1 MNKKIINFIKSL
13 YPKKKQIHLHE
24 PIFTDLDKEFVMD
37 TIESTFVSSVGKY
50 VNEFEK
56 RMAEYVGSKYAVA
69 VVNGTSA
76 LHIALK
82 LAGVKSDD
90 LVITQALSF
99 VATSNAISYLGASP
113 LYVDIDLNNL
123 GLSSSKL
130 ENFLLKNI
138 ETKNNQAF
146 HKATGQRIG
155 ACVPVHTYGLPADIE
170 NIVEICKGYGIPVI
184 EDAAES
190 LGSSYRNKM
199 TGSFGLLGVFSFN
212 GNKTITCGAGGIIV
226 TNDKKLAEKA
236 KHITTQS
243 KVSHKW
249 EFYHDQ
255 IGYNYRCPNLN
266 AALACSQLI
275 QLDKILEN
283 KRETAKLYKSYFE
296 DINIR
301 FIEEENESKSNY
313 WLNSILFDSEDKRN
327 SFLIDSHNEDVFVR
341 PTWNLLNSL
350 PMFSKSLCDD
360 LSNSKFV
367 EKRLINLPSGYRE

>member
-130 ENFLLKNI
+130 ENFLLKNF
-138 ETKNNQAF
+138 ETNNNQAF

-155 ACVPVHTYGLPADIE
+155 ACVPVHTYGLPAD
-170 NIVEICKGYGIPVI
+170 
-184 EDAAES
+184 
-190 LGSSYRNKM
+190 M
-199 TGSFGLLGVFSFN
+199 
-212 GNKTITCGAGGIIV
+212 KT
-226 TNDKKLAEKA
+226 
-236 KHITTQS
+236 
-243 KVSHKW
+243 
-249 EFYHDQ
+249 
-255 IGYNYRCPNLN
+255 
-266 AALACSQLI
+266 
-275 QLDKILEN
+275 
-283 KRETAKLYKSYFE
+283 
-296 DINIR
+296 
-301 FIEEENESKSNY
+301 
-313 WLNSILFDSEDKRN
+313 
-327 SFLIDSHNEDVFVR
+327 
-341 PTWNLLNSL
+341 
-350 PMFSKSLCDD
+350 
-360 LSNSKFV
+360 
-367 EKRLINLPSGYRE
+367 

>member
-130 ENFLLKNI
+130 ENFLLKNV

-283 KRETAKLYKSYFE
+283 KRETAKLYKSFFE